1 MPAPQHIIN
10 ETLENNQKSQDKIKR
25 LKELENLEPIDY
37 EALEKI
43 IKEWLLVPDVGII
56 KLLPAIIIANRLPR
70 KPIWLFL
77 IGPSG
82 GGKTEFLN
90 GLCDLPDVYPISLLT
105 PNTFLSGMPG
115 KGDMSLLPQVDRK
128 NLIFKDWT
136 NMLSQNRDA
145 RAEIMGQLRDIYDGH
160 VKKPFG
166 NGKVAE
172 WGPGGKIG
180 VIAGTTPAVDLQQQ
194 MHATLGERFIHYRLI
209 MPNRREVAR
218 RVLLNDNKKEEME
231 LALKNAF
238 YAFLKGVDINFV
250 PPEMPPEIKE
260 ELINL
265 ANFSTMAR
273 SGVIREFSYKKEV
286 LFVPAAE
293 MPTRISQQLHTLAD
307 AFSIIN
313 KGMFTKTDMD
323 IIYKLALDSIPQ
335 TNKMVM
341 MEMARGNERT
351 TADIATALG
360 YPTAPIRIYLEN
372 LALLDVCKR
381 IKGKDSD
388 EGGTADKWTLYPEF
402 VDILRKY
409 EKINLI
415 EAEKEAEAEK
425 VLDEIEA
432 EKEMKE
438 NTLEFIENPE

>member
-1 MPAPQHIIN
+1 MVPDGIIQRSLEDN
-10 ETLENNQKSQDKIKR
+10 EKSQEKLKR
-25 LKELENLEPIDY
+25 SKELEELKPISY
-37 EALEKI
+37 EELEKT
-43 IKEWLLVPDVGII
+43 IKKWLLVPDTGII

-82 GGKTEFLN
+82 GGKTEFLS
-90 GLCDLPDVYPISLLT
+90 GLCDLPDIYVISLLT
-105 PNTFLSGMPG
+105 QNTFLSGMPG
-115 KGDMSLLPQVDRK
+115 KGDMSLLPQVDKK

-180 VIAGTTPAVDLQQQ
+180 IIAGTTPAVDMQQQ
-194 MHATLGERFIHYRLI
+194 MHATLGERFIHYRLT
-209 MPNRREVAR
+209 MPDRREVTR
-218 RVLLNDNKKEEME
+218 RALYNDNKKEEME
-231 LALKNAF
+231 VAIRNAF
-238 YAFLKGVDINFV
+238 YAFMKGIDTKRV
-250 PPEMPPEIKE
+250 PPEMPDDVKE

-265 ANFSTMAR
+265 ANFCTMAR

-293 MPTRISQQLHTLAD
+293 IPTRIAQQLHTLAD
-307 AFSIIN
+307 SFSIIN
-313 KGMFTKTDMD
+313 GGEFKKEDMD

-341 MEMARGNERT
+341 MEMARGNEQT
-351 TADIATALG
+351 TSQIATSLG
-360 YPTAPIRIYLEN
+360 YPTAPIRMYLEN
-372 LALLDVCKR
+372 LALLNVCKR
-381 IKGKDSD
+381 VKAQDS
-388 EGGTADKWTLYPEF
+388 ESGGNADKWTLYPEF

-409 EKINLI
+409 EKIQI
-415 EAEKEAEAEK
+415 FESEKEKEAEK
-425 VLDEIEA
+425 IIDEEEFKQA
-432 EKEMKE
+432 
-438 NTLEFIENPE
+438 TLLGLETDPN